1 MGTARQLIA
10 EDGARGL
17 LRGLVPRMVNVAL
30 WGELCVLGIYLPVLH
45 EPCTLAAAAL
55 LQNPRQCCTVC
66 SHLERCRP
74 DAAKLPYIVYG

>member
-30 WGELCVLGIYLPVLH
+30 WGEPARLPEH
-45 EPCTLAAAAL
+45 TYAGL
-55 LQNPRQCCTVC
+55 LR
-66 SHLERCRP
+66 SHS
-74 DAAKLPYIVYG
+74 GG